1 MESILETV
9 KSHIPMYVEESDDF
23 DNDIIDLINTSF
35 SRLGSLGV
43 KPAAFFIEDSNAEW
57 EDYIPD
63 DPYLLNLV
71 KTFIKLKTKLMF
83 DPPATSPLL
92 DAINKN
98 ISELEFLINDHCDY
112 NKDLYL
118 EKQEG

>member
-1 MESILETV
+1 MESILDTV
-9 KSHIPMYVEESDDF
+9 KSHIPMYVEDSDDF
-23 DNDIIDLINTSF
+23 DNDLIDLINTSF

-43 KPAAFFIEDSNAEW
+43 RPATFFIEDGNAEW

-98 ISELEFLINDHCDY
+98 ISEIEFLINDHCDY
-112 NKDLYL
+112 NKDLYI
-118 EKQEG
+118 ENQED